1 MSDDEQLA
9 EVVRI
14 RPGVDIDDE
23 QRMLRIKPRDFEQ
36 RFCQHHRTELVRE
49 TERAYCVD
57 CGQEVPLFKLLQ
69 MLAQSVDKWIAYRQE
84 AARRAKV
91 AQANLADLLR
101 RESNAKARVR
111 SAVKRCPPCNSGE
124 GCEESDTGDAA
135 RAEFIAWMRDQE
147 YGFDGSDWEGSP
159 LQWVEAAFGEEEHR
173 PPKIVAEYADPA
185 RRDADEGL

>member
-1 MSDDEQLA
+1 MSNEDQLA

-57 CGQEVPLFKLLQ
+57 CGQEVPLFELLQ

-84 AARRAKV
+84 AERRAKV
-91 AQANLADLLR
+91 ALSDCSSDPSDYGMHEQCTFVPYCSRWLGRGLR
-101 RESNAKARVR
+101 GERHGQRCAR
-111 SAVKRCPPCNSGE
+111 
-124 GCEESDTGDAA
+124 
-135 RAEFIAWMRDQE
+135 
-147 YGFDGSDWEGSP
+147 
-159 LQWVEAAFGEEEHR
+159 
-173 PPKIVAEYADPA
+173 
-185 RRDADEGL
+185 

>member
-1 MSDDEQLA
+1 MSYQL
-9 EVVRI
+9 
-14 RPGVDIDDE
+14 
-23 QRMLRIKPRDFEQ
+23 
-36 RFCQHHRTELVRE
+36 HHAIIVT
-49 TERAYCVD
+49 
-57 CGQEVPLFKLLQ
+57 
-69 MLAQSVDKWIAYRQE
+69 
-84 AARRAKV
+84 
-91 AQANLADLLR
+91 
-101 RESNAKARVR
+101 VR
-111 SAVKRCPPCNSGE
+111 SDKDGKHWIEIAHEKATEIFGRSGSPRSLCPIAQVTPPTTGCMNNVRSFLIAPDGSGE